1 MPLIRCGWPFSQS
14 SAFPY
19 IEGSG
24 LLLLPKPWWPLG
36 QSICIGVTRTL
47 VRSADLHFDA
57 IPQRI
62 HRHDQVEAALGSET
76 HANNPHASLF
86 PATYEMTDEI
96 WGLIPDAIQIPS
108 LTWAS
113 FFLSEAVT
121 LRWFSRC
128 KQNAQ
133 HPTTLTQPSI
143 CPSLGHERWSGPQKP
158 RSQSE
163 PAPCFH
169 FNNRKC

>member
-1 MPLIRCGWPFSQS
+1 MGGKHILIHSFTDLRSLTSGSFANYYIAFQQSPGCFPKFTPTQLRVSSWWAGQGIQRWWVIWSQQVMPLIRCGWPFSQS

-19 IEGSG
+19 TEGSG

-62 HRHDQVEAALGSET
+62 HRHDQVGEALGSET

-86 PATYEMTDEI
+86 PAT
-96 WGLIPDAIQIPS
+96 
-108 LTWAS
+108 
-113 FFLSEAVT
+113 
-121 LRWFSRC
+121 
-128 KQNAQ
+128 
-133 HPTTLTQPSI
+133 
-143 CPSLGHERWSGPQKP
+143 
-158 RSQSE
+158 
-163 PAPCFH
+163 
-169 FNNRKC
+169 